1 MKMPRKAG
9 ESHELIDGECWMT
22 ATCARHLN
30 ETAPDLK
37 TFTTLDGDIIS
48 RRDEIEDE
56 LDDTIVGPLDRS

>member
-1 MKMPRKAG
+1 M
-9 ESHELIDGECWMT
+9 IDGECWMT

-56 LDDTIVGPLDRS
+56 LDNTIVSPLDRS